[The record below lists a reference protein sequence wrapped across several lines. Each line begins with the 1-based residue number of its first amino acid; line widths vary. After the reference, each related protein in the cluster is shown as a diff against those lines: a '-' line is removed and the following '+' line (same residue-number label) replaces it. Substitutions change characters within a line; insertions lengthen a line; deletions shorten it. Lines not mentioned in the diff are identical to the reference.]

1 MGEREIV
8 VCRDVADLKQRAA
21 EHFIT
26 IASLSVRRSGR
37 FTVALSG
44 GSTPK
49 QLYSLLAQA
58 GYRERIAWSR
68 IHFFWV
74 TNAVSRRIIRKATIE
89 WLTNR
94 SYQKSTSRLK
104 MTIE

>member
-1 MGEREIV
+1 LPRRRGS
-8 VCRDVADLKQRAA
+8 QS
-21 EHFIT
+21 
-26 IASLSVRRSGR
+26 ASRGTFHYDRQPSVHRSGR

-49 QLYSLLAQA
+49 ELYSLLAQA

-68 IHFFWV
+68 IHFYGV
-74 TNAVSRRIIRKATIE
+74 MNAVSRRIIRKAIIE
-89 WLTNR
+89 WFTNR
-94 SYQKSTSRLK
+94 SCQKSTSRLK